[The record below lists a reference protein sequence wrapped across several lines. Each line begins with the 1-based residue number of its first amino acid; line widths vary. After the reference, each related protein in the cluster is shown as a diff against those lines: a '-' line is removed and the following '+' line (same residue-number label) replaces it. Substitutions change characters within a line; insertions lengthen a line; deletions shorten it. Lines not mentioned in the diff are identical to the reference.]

1 MRGKT
6 ISVIIPAYNVE
17 KYIRRCLD
25 SVVNQ
30 TYEDL
35 EIVVVNDG
43 STDRTGEIIREYE
56 ERFPGKVCLYEKEN
70 GGQSSARNLGIEKA
84 AGEYIGFVDSDDF
97 ISAQM
102 YEKLY
107 DEAEKNGCDIVT
119 CGYYGCEAATGLV
132 TGYQTGYKGEF
143 NRSIYENPL
152 ILRVNAP
159 YPWNKLYRADLLRRA
174 GFRFPEGMIFED
186 LCSVIPLFLDAQKV
200 GRVHEK
206 LYYYMKGRKGGTL
219 STFDER
225 HAQIVD
231 ALKIVNDTFRGRGQF
246 ETFYDTLL
254 FFNIRHIFARFD
266 EMGRYKNEDFKQAF
280 TARAY
285 ALLDGDFPGWR
296 ESGVYAEFQAGNGD
310 EASGDD
316 QDGDTVEE
324 QDGLFADE
332 MMKGDK
338 KAAKKKQKAGVREG
352 RSNAEYFEELV
363 AGRKLEK
370 GAVLIKCYHGN
381 DVHGACYYIGKLLA
395 ADKEGGYTVYV
406 AAMDTA
412 RADKFREVYDE
423 NWNIVDMKSDRYV
436 ELLATAEYI
445 VTNRGVVEYYRKRKG
460 QKFIFTDFMPSVLGQ
475 GREVTYGT
483 KNMQS
488 VQFGLAQ
495 ADAILFP
502 EEIRDEFVPLLGR
515 YNMDEICP
523 DKAVYIPV
531 TDFFQQWGT
540 CLPDREKGEIR
551 IAYLPA
557 VKVFP
562 GLEDAKYYL
571 FLSELRKKLT
581 KLDGEIADG
590 RKVLVCFPKAVR
602 RKFRENIW
610 KHIEFLPKDA
620 EVSEVLAGCDGLV
633 GEYGQELYVMEAL
646 GKPVCRFVTNEPDVA
661 WSQGLAADAGQHFET
676 FENAEQVAQW
686 INALTAAD
694 GMDAGN
700 TAVTSRTCREIFSQ
714 GKRNRRQRRT
724 VVYVP
729 ECADKKEF
737 DAFIKK
743 YDRNSTLFFIE
754 KRMMNQALAAWVK
767 AWGPEI
773 KYIVIVRSFIIRRDE
788 SRLVRFR
795 LSTKKKLKE
804 KRDKERYGV

>member
-1 MRGKT
+1 MSGKT

-56 ERFPGKVCLYEKEN
+56 ERFPGRVRLYEKEN

-84 AGEYIGFVDSDDF
+84 TGEYIGFVDSDDF
-97 ISAQM
+97 VSTRM

-107 DEAEKNGCDIVT
+107 KEAEENGCDIVT
-119 CGYYGCEAATGLV
+119 CGYYGCEAATGLI

-143 NRSIYENPL
+143 NQSIYENPL

-159 YPWNKLYRADLLRRA
+159 YPWNKLYRADLLKRA

-186 LCSVIPLFLDAQKV
+186 LCAVLPLFLDAEKV

-206 LYYYMKGRKGGTL
+206 LYYYIKGRKGGTL

-225 HAQIVD
+225 HGQIVD
-231 ALKIVNDTFRGRGQF
+231 ALNIVNDAFRKRGQF
-246 ETFYDTLL
+246 ETFYDVLL
-254 FFNIRHIFARFD
+254 FFNISHIFARFN
-266 EMGRYKNEDFKQAF
+266 EMDRYKNEDFKKAF
-280 TARAY
+280 TGRAY
-285 ALLDGDFPGWR
+285 SLLDRDFPGWR
-296 ESGVYAEFQAGNGD
+296 ESDVYAEFQSGNGD
-310 EASGDD
+310 EASGED
-316 QDGDTVEE
+316 QNADTVEE
-324 QDGLFADE
+324 QDGLFSDE
-332 MMKGDK
+332 PEKAGK
-338 KAAKKKQKAGVREG
+338 KAAKKKQKAEVREG
-352 RSNAEYFEELV
+352 KSRAEYFEELV
-363 AGRKLEK
+363 TERKLEK

-395 ADKEGGYTVYV
+395 QDREGGYTVYV
-406 AAMDTA
+406 AAMDAA

-423 NWNIVDMKSDRYV
+423 RWNIVDMKSDRYV

-460 QKFIFTDFMPSVLGQ
+460 QKFILTDFMPSVLGQ

-502 EEIRDEFVPLLGR
+502 EEIQNEFVPLLGR

-531 TDFFQQWGT
+531 TGFFREWGT
-540 CLPDREKGEIR
+540 CLPEKNEGEVR
-551 IAYLPA
+551 VAYLPA
-557 VKVFP
+557 MKVFP
-562 GLEDAKYYL
+562 GLEDANYYL
-571 FLSELRKKLT
+571 FLSELRKKLIR
-581 KLDGEIADG
+581 LDGEIDDG

-620 EVSEVLAGCDGLV
+620 EISEVLAGCDGLV
-633 GEYGQELYVMEAL
+633 SEYGQELYVMKAL
-646 GKPVCRFVTNEPDVA
+646 GKPVCRFVDNEPDVA
-661 WSQGLAADAGQHFET
+661 WSQGLAADGGQCFPAFES
-676 FENAEQVAQW
+676 AEQVAGW
-686 INALTAAD
+686 INSLPAAED
-694 GMDAGN
+694 TGTGSREATG
-700 TAVTSRTCREIFSQ
+700 RTCRGIFSQ
-714 GKRNRRQRRT
+714 SKKNRRQRRT

-729 ECADKKEF
+729 ECADKKQF
-737 DAFIKK
+737 DAFVKK
-743 YDRNSTLFFIE
+743 HDRNSTLFFIE
-754 KRMMNQALAAWVK
+754 KRLMDQAMASWVK
-767 AWGPEI
+767 ACGPEL
-773 KYIVIVRSFIIRRDE
+773 KYIVILRSFVIRRDE
-788 SRLVRFR
+788 SRLVKFR
-795 LSTKKKLKE
+795 LATKKKLRE